1 MKNNMKNNSLNL
13 QNLQKLF
20 IVFVIFAI
28 SLIIIANQNI
38 SFAEQNINQVT
49 NPPYNADVARET
61 FDLLGIK
68 KNHNA
73 DATNYKYTDSD
84 HLIVAVSDLQDNP
97 YYYIEN
103 NYLLGADIELMQQIA
118 KKLDIKLKW
127 RIMPFF
133 KLEKELNNN
142 NIDIA
147 ISMISENEERQ
158 QKFLLSHPYAETNA
172 RFIFKDDN
180 TLKNFLHKKYHLL
193 FTSVVYGTSY
203 DDYLIQKGFSI
214 RTCANKM
221 ECQIA
226 FINNEVNAGMA
237 DTYVLKNFINQQKHN
252 PNNKYAKNYVMSENI
267 FKERLVIV
275 TQKQNTK
282 LMDYINKALKKLDE
296 EGILKEISKKYF
308 EKEDVYKYYEK

>member
-1 MKNNMKNNSLNL
+1 MKNNSFFKL
-13 QNLQKLF
+13 QKMQKLF
-20 IVFVIFAI
+20 AVFVIFAV
-28 SLIIIANQNI
+28 SLITITNQNI
-38 SFAEQNINQVT
+38 SFAEQNINHVT

-61 FDLLGIK
+61 FNLLGIK
-68 KNHNA
+68 KQHN
-73 DATNYKYTDSD
+73 NKNINSKYKYNN
-84 HLIVAVSDLQDNP
+84 HLIVAISDLQDRP
-97 YYYIEN
+97 YYYVEN
-103 NYLLGADIELMQQIA
+103 NSLLGADVELMKEIA
-118 KKLDIKLKW
+118 KKLNIDLKW

-142 NIDIA
+142 NVDLA
-147 ISMISENEERQ
+147 ISMISDNEERR
-158 QKFLLSHPYAETNA
+158 QKFLLSRPYAETNA
-172 RFIFKDDN
+172 RFIFKDN
-180 TLKNFLHKKYHLL
+180 KTYQNFLHKKYHLL
-193 FTSVVYGTSY
+193 FTYAVYGTSY
-203 DDYLIQKGFSI
+203 DDYLIQNGFSI

-226 FINNEVNAGMA
+226 FINNEVNAGME
-237 DTYVLKNFINQQKHN
+237 DSYVLKNFINQQKHN